1 MDVFISSFFSFYF
14 LPFRLVRDP
23 WPPLLPVLGMFPME
37 SYTIGRLSSVVDT
50 GRCRSALGVRRMLH
64 GLLIRGKIRL
74 DVRLEIGETL
84 NSLGRRNEG
93 SESEDRWRRSLER
106 DCVFQKRRLWAAR
119 FEYHSGFQLF
129 VVWLCSVYTKML
141 LFHRILQ
148 SSIKI
153 FYTLLLF
160 KVSRTCSQRCPYR

>member
-1 MDVFISSFFSFYF
+1 
-14 LPFRLVRDP
+14 
-23 WPPLLPVLGMFPME
+23 ME

-93 SESEDRWRRSLER
+93 SESEDRWSAIVYFRNGDCEQR
-106 DCVFQKRRLWAAR
+106 D
-119 FEYHSGFQLF
+119 
-129 VVWLCSVYTKML
+129 
-141 LFHRILQ
+141 
-148 SSIKI
+148 SSII
-153 FYTLLLF
+153 VDFSFLLSDSVRCIQRYSSFIGFYNL
-160 KVSRTCSQRCPYR
+160 P